1 MPLKIIQSTAKVVAV
16 AVGGL
21 LLGMASNAQAQVSG
35 SATLTSDYVW
45 RGSSQTREDRAIQAG
60 VKYAHESGLYASV
73 WGSSVKF
80 KPDSGA
86 RSEFDLAVG
95 WSGKI
100 ATDWALDVYLLRYQY
115 PSADTS
121 LNWNEINASITWR
134 DNYWLAVGHSSNA
147 MASRTTGTYLLA
159 GARYPIG
166 ETLRLEGAVAHYVL
180 DDAFADSY
188 THGSLGLVW
197 AFKAPFEARLTF
209 HSTDAAAKRLF
220 GGMAG
225 TRAEFSVQA
234 AF

>member
-1 MPLKIIQSTAKVVAV
+1 MRVKNIRSLA
-16 AVGGL
+16 
-21 LLGMASNAQAQVSG
+21 GMAALCGAVVLSALSTEARAQFSG
-35 SATLTSDYVW
+35 SMTLTSDYVW
-45 RGSSQTREDRAIQAG
+45 RGSSQTREKPAAQAG
-60 VKYAHESGLYASV
+60 LKYTHASGLYASV
-73 WGSSVKF
+73 WGSNVRF
-80 KPDSGA
+80 EPDNGA
-86 RSEFDLAVG
+86 GSEFDLVAG
-95 WSGKI
+95 WSGRI
-100 ATDWALDVYLLRYQY
+100 SPQWTFDAYLLRYQY
-115 PSADTS
+115 PSADIG
-121 LNWNEINASITWR
+121 LNWNELNASVTWR

-225 TRAEFSVQA
+225 TRAEFAVQA